1 MKGRNYRSPSGQAF
15 TRMKY
20 IHGSPNPKVSKFNMG
35 DLSTHFPR
43 RVHLVSREA
52 VQIRHNALESGR
64 VAANKVLFDKYGET
78 GYRLQLCVYPHIIL
92 RENKMIATAGADRL
106 QEGMR
111 RAFGKPTGRAARVRD
126 GQSIFIVYV
135 PVDGVEVGKKACET
149 ASTKMPMRT
158 RIMVEEVSVEE
169 QVVSPVEPIEEAEA
183 TETVQPSQ
191 TAQEITPVA
200 STGA

>member
-1 MKGRNYRSPSGQAF
+1 
-15 TRMKY
+15 MKY

-43 RVHLVSREA
+43 RIHLVSMEA

-78 GYRLQLCVYPHIIL
+78 GYRLELCVYPHIIL

-111 RAFGKPTGRAARVRD
+111 RAFGKPTGRAARVHN
-126 GQSIFIVYV
+126 GQSIYIVYV
-135 PVDGVEVGKKACET
+135 PVDGVDVARKALTT
-149 ASTKMPMRT
+149 AGTKMPMRT
-158 RIMVEEVSVEE
+158 RITVEEVAVEE
-169 QVVSPVEPIEEAEA
+169 LAPAPVETMEEPGAAAVQEEPAVEA
-183 TETVQPSQ
+183 V
-191 TAQEITPVA
+191 TPVA

>member
-1 MKGRNYRSPSGQAF
+1 LKGRNYRSPRGQSY

-43 RVHLVSREA
+43 RVHLLSMEA

-78 GYRLQLCVYPHIIL
+78 GYRLELCVYPHIIL

-111 RAFGKPTGRAARVRD
+111 RAFGKPTGRAARVHN
-126 GQSIFIVYV
+126 GQSIYIVYV
-135 PVDGVEVGKKACET
+135 PVDGVDVARKALTT
-149 ASTKMPMRT
+149 AGTKMPMRT
-158 RIMVEEVSVEE
+158 RITVEEVAVEE
-169 QVVSPVEPIEEAEA
+169 PAPAPVETMEEPGTAAVDEEPAAEA
-183 TETVQPSQ
+183 V
-191 TAQEITPVA
+191 TPVV